1 MKGTK
6 ISCRARAATFGAAA
20 LILAIA
26 GSPRIAGAVQS
37 TCTGAFDLQ
46 YTSGPSF
53 PQPVPPGNAGDDQ
66 LTVQL
71 TLGAQSIQNATTLTV
86 ADVRFDLDCS
96 DAFPAPPCTDQGDII
111 EYQGDG
117 TILSDCQVGGNPV
130 SWASTAVGTNEIK
143 FVPTPHIPIPANT
156 VMFCHLS
163 FGIKVANLPSAPP
176 NTSGTTK
183 EIAYYGPQTTCNNGL
198 TAGNFG
204 TGQIFF
210 CPVCNDSNVCTTDTC
225 NSDADTA
232 QTACIFTPIPPCN
245 DNDGCTVDTCDPV
258 QGCVFT
264 LPAGETCDSTPPG
277 T

>member
-1 MKGTK
+1 MSFHMLTTGTHLKGENMDRRRVRV
-6 ISCRARAATFGAAA
+6 SA
-20 LILAIA
+20 LAVAGLAGFLLTA
-26 GSPRIAGAVQS
+26 MTPSRAGAVQS

-46 YTSGPSF
+46 YTSGASF

-71 TLGAQSIQNATTLTV
+71 TLGAQSIQNGTTLNV

-96 DAFPAPPCTDQGDII
+96 DAFPSPPCTDQGDIL
-111 EYQGDG
+111 EYLGDT
-117 TILSDCQVGGNPV
+117 TIVTDCQVGGNPV

-210 CPVCNDSNVCTTDTC
+210 CPVCNDRNVCTT
-225 NSDADTA
+225 
-232 QTACIFTPIPPCN
+232 
-245 DNDGCTVDTCDPV
+245 
-258 QGCVFT
+258 
-264 LPAGETCDSTPPG
+264 
-277 T
+277 